1 MKNLFFTFLTFITI
15 NSFSQNQDGLSSHDF
30 QQLKKAYVEMTNSDS
45 YIAMRTQSKLIA
57 SKLNGEKLVQ
67 VETAEDFNKWILQ
80 NISKT
85 KFSSID
91 EANSMF
97 KLMLELTTKV
107 VMVEHKDVY
116 AQLKKASQT
125 QTLELIED
133 EFFRTSN

>member
-1 MKNLFFTFLTFITI
+1 
-15 NSFSQNQDGLSSHDF
+15 
-30 QQLKKAYVEMTNSDS
+30 
-45 YIAMRTQSKLIA
+45 
-57 SKLNGEKLVQ
+57 
-67 VETAEDFNKWILQ
+67 
-80 NISKT
+80 
-85 KFSSID
+85 
-91 EANSMF
+91 MF